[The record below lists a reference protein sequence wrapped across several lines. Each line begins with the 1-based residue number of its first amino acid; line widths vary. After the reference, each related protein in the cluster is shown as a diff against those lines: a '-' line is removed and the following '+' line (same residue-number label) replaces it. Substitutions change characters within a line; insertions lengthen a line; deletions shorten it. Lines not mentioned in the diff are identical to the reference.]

1 MAENTA
7 QQIEQQQ
14 REWIDAWSKKMIQI
28 WQDKLS
34 YWNIRRTGTLMGSF
48 QEAVNHNGLSANI
61 LMRFLSYGIYQA
73 YGTGREFSSKEKGN
87 HGDLRFLDPAYRRE
101 HRLDVPRKVGPA
113 WGGYYTSGDPRKR
126 RDWFN
131 PKLFGSMMRLRET
144 MARMIGEEGAA
155 VICEALENPRAALK

>member
-1 MAENTA
+1 MADNTA

-48 QEAVNHNGLSANI
+48 KEAVSHNGLSANI
-61 LMRFLSYGIYQA
+61 LMRFLRYGIYQA
-73 YGTGREFSSKEKGN
+73 YGTGRGYAQGN
-87 HGDLRFLDPAYRRE
+87 GGDLRFLDPAYRRE

-113 WGGYYTSGDPRKR
+113 WGGYYTSGEPRQR

-131 PKLFGSMMRLRET
+131 PKLFGSLMRMRET
-144 MARMIGEEGAA
+144 MAKMIGEEAAA

>member
-1 MAENTA
+1 MAESTP
-7 QQIEQQQ
+7 QQIEAQQ
-14 REWIDAWSKKMIQI
+14 RKWLDEWAKMMVQI
-28 WQDKLS
+28 WKDKLS

-73 YGTGREFSSKEKGN
+73 YGTGREFSTKEKGN

-101 HRLDVPRKVGPA
+101 HRLDVPRKVGPK
-113 WGGYYTSGDPRKR
+113 WGGYYTSGEPRQR

-144 MARMIGEEGAA
+144 MARMIGEEAAA
-155 VICEALENPRAALK
+155 VICDALDDARKAIK

>member
-1 MAENTA
+1 MAESTP
-7 QQIEQQQ
+7 QQIEAQQ
-14 REWIDAWSKKMIQI
+14 RKWLDEWSKMMVKI

-34 YWNIRRTGTLMGSF
+34 YWNIRRTGTLMQSF
-48 QEAVNHNGLSANI
+48 RESVNHNGLSANI
-61 LMRFLSYGIYQA
+61 LMRFLNYGIYQA
-73 YGTGREFSSKEKGN
+73 YGTGFGYAAGN
-87 HGDLRFLDPAYRRE
+87 GGDLKFLDPAYRRE